1 MKRHLPKVCLSLLL
15 AFLIIQ
21 IMGMSSST
29 VAEKPTMT
37 VEQAQQLIAED
48 KDMDTIPRPIWRQLL
63 TPEQYE
69 ILWDKGTE
77 KPFTG
82 ALLNNK
88 AEGIYLTAGCRIPV
102 FRSDHKYKSGTGWP
116 SFWEVFD
123 ANNIVI
129 KTDWSIGIPRKE
141 VLSRCGEH
149 LGHVFDDGP
158 PPTGLRY
165 CINSDALVFQPLVSP
180 LPETTSH

>member
-1 MKRHLPKVCLSLLL
+1 MKRHLPTVGISLLL
-15 AFLIIQ
+15 VLLTIQ
-21 IMGMSSST
+21 IMGMSSSS
-29 VAEKPTMT
+29 VAEKSSMT
-37 VEQAQQLIAED
+37 VAQAKQLIAEGKELD
-48 KDMDTIPRPIWRQLL
+48 SIPRPIWRQLL
-63 TPEQYE
+63 TPEQYD
-69 ILWDKGTE
+69 ILWEKGTE
-77 KPFTG
+77 QPFTG

-88 AEGIYLTAGCRIPV
+88 EDGVYLSAGCRIPV

-123 ANNIVI
+123 ANNIII

-158 PPTGLRY
+158 APTGLRY
-165 CINSDALVFQPLVSP
+165 CINSDALVFQPSASP
-180 LPETTSH
+180 LPAKTPH